1 MGVSHILMACPSCG
15 AENSPEAQFCAN
27 CGIPLTEHQQHH
39 GNPSAETEQEY
50 GLHRCATHPEVETGL
65 ACGRCGKYI
74 CPRCM
79 IQTPVGGRCHDCAR
93 VTKLPTYDV
102 RPTYYIRAATVGG
115 ITAIVSGIVWGVL
128 LSLHIPFLPWL
139 SAIGTGYVVGEAISA
154 AVNRKRGTGLAVVAG
169 ASMTLAALVS
179 GLLGSVFVLGNIF
192 GLITLGIAFY
202 VAINRV
208 R

>member
-1 MGVSHILMACPSCG
+1 MACANCG
-15 AENSPEAQFCAN
+15 AENAREARFCAN
-27 CGIPLTEHQQHH
+27 CGTLLIDHQSQQH
-39 GNPSAETEQEY
+39 NPRPETEQEY
-50 GLHRCATHPEVETGL
+50 GLHRCATHPDVETGL

-79 IQTPVGGRCHDCAR
+79 IQTPVGARCSECAR

-102 RPTYYIRAATVGG
+102 RPSYYFRAATAGG
-115 ITAIVSGIVWGVL
+115 ITAVVAGIVWGLL

-139 SAIGTGYVVGEAISA
+139 SAIAAGYVVGEAISL

-169 ASMTLAALVS
+169 ASMTLAALLS
-179 GLLGSVFVLGNIF
+179 GLLGSVFILGNIF
-192 GLITLGIAFY
+192 GIFSLGIAFY
-202 VAINRV
+202 IAINRV